1 MCSGGKALSTA
12 SFPQTHRKKARQAVP
27 MSVVSV
33 SAFRVVD
40 SDEHFCQCTMR
51 GAVLQTLARCMNVF
65 ITSQLEETPGTTR
78 KLWLFPAC
86 ACSES
91 STLKLACRRVSALER
106 KVSTGL
112 CFFER
117 AKASD
122 RPFKK
127 SSESSFTFHNDS
139 ISLLSNFRR
148 SNSSLLCSLQPCLLC
163 ALCLRFLRRAGTS
176 YLQSLSSRFQFDCT
190 PRSLSFCADSAGIR
204 RVDPKLVDLAS
215 QRFTMVPFTRFRCSP
230 RLNTRTTKTSK
241 RTKQLSFS
249 NLFLLRPAGAEVGRP
264 GPQYRKLSAET
275 WQDSQTSCA
284 HVHCFSCFSTY
295 QLDFLES
302 LRVATRR
309 C

>member
-12 SFPQTHRKKARQAVP
+12 SFPQTHRKNPRQAVP

-40 SDEHFCQCTMR
+40 SDEHFYQCTMR

-91 STLKLACRRVSALER
+91 STLKLACQRVSALER
-106 KVSTGL
+106 KVSTNL

-122 RPFKK
+122 RPFKR

-163 ALCLRFLRRAGTS
+163 ALCLRFAPRGALPTCRVF
-176 YLQSLSSRFQFDCT
+176 LQGSSLI
-190 PRSLSFCADSAGIR
+190 A
-204 RVDPKLVDLAS
+204 
-215 QRFTMVPFTRFRCSP
+215 
-230 RLNTRTTKTSK
+230 
-241 RTKQLSFS
+241 
-249 NLFLLRPAGAEVGRP
+249 RP
-264 GPQYRKLSAET
+264 GVCPFVQIRQESDESIPNSWTSLHSGSRWCLSHALDVH
-275 WQDSQTSCA
+275 QD
-284 HVHCFSCFSTY
+284 
-295 QLDFLES
+295 
-302 LRVATRR
+302 
-309 C
+309 

>member
-12 SFPQTHRKKARQAVP
+12 SFPQTHRKNATQAVP

-33 SAFRVVD
+33 SAFRVVG

-51 GAVLQTLARCMNVF
+51 GAILQTLARCMNVF
-65 ITSQLEETPGTTR
+65 ATSQLEDTPGTTR

-86 ACSES
+86 ACSET
-91 STLKLACRRVSALER
+91 TLKLARRRVSALER
-106 KVSTGL
+106 KVSTSH

-127 SSESSFTFHNDS
+127 SSESSFMFHNEA

-163 ALCLRFLRRAGTS
+163 ALCLRFAPLCIS

-190 PRSLSFCADSAGIR
+190 PRSLSFCADLAGIGR
-204 RVDPKLVDLAS
+204 S
-215 QRFTMVPFTRFRCSP
+215 QTRGPRFTAVHD
-230 RLNTRTTKTSK
+230 
-241 RTKQLSFS
+241 
-249 NLFLLRPAGAEVGRP
+249 GAFHALDVH
-264 GPQYRKLSAET
+264 
-275 WQDSQTSCA
+275 QD
-284 HVHCFSCFSTY
+284 
-295 QLDFLES
+295 
-302 LRVATRR
+302 
-309 C
+309 